1 MKEIESLK
9 NERETKVAEYQ
20 RVLEKDRENYRLKI
34 NEWEQKIKDS
44 EKKRSQLI
52 FEQEKER
59 AKWNMDK
66 DNLVAHKGEMQDHV
80 EKLERKKDFLVKD
93 NERLKNDV
101 KNKRMMG
108 SQYLGN
114 SNVGSAL
121 SGLQGMLSAKP
132 GMPPMVRQSYAGGI
146 GSNLGSNS
154 LASFNQFRK
163 NNQEDDDMSNR
174 KKNILDNIEE

>member
-1 MKEIESLK
+1 MLYDEKIRKLEKELRIFQDNTMLEKQGNMGNQYLNEKKFTELLENEKKLMKEIEGLK
-9 NERETKVAEYQ
+9 NERESKVAEYQ
-20 RVLEKDRENYRLKI
+20 RLLEKDRENYRVKI

-66 DNLVAHKGEMQDHV
+66 DNLIAHKGEMQDHV
-80 EKLERKKDFLVKD
+80 EKLERKKEFLVKD

-114 SNVGSAL
+114 SNVGTAL
-121 SGLQGMLSAKP
+121 SGLQG
-132 GMPPMVRQSYAGGI
+132 I
-146 GSNLGSNS
+146 
-154 LASFNQFRK
+154 
-163 NNQEDDDMSNR
+163 
-174 KKNILDNIEE
+174 